1 MRHRLALLRAGLAT
15 GIALGAQLSGTRSV
29 HAAPLRAKPTSTL
42 ARAADKGLAAAA
54 HKPSAVEL
62 AAGACRLG
70 RWAAAVDL
78 MRVVAR
84 QERSAADWLCLARA
98 EFHTGQW
105 VAALD
110 SYDELAESEPPAAK
124 KQTPLEER
132 TTRKERAAKDRLVQD
147 KLVQDRL
154 LQDRLL
160 QDTEARQ
167 LGAAEGQELEERLA
181 WIKIAP
187 SAPLPASV
195 KLSLD
200 GEPIARSRIGVAF
213 PVQPGRHAFAV
224 EVRGV
229 VRELDHWRVAEGE
242 QRKVNLSLPA
252 EPPAAQQAVGSP
264 RGRQRQLT
272 PAPRQYRRELESTE
286 LSRWARGSLYA
297 GGIGAGAGLLLLG
310 ASNAGGEFH
319 EGVFRAGIGS
329 LVLGGMALFTGG
341 GLYLAE
347 AFLDSSPNENPPEPS
362 RPPALQPW
370 ISSNGAGVSG
380 SF

>member
-1 MRHRLALLRAGLAT
+1 MRHRSALVRAGLAT
-15 GIALGAQLSGTRSV
+15 GIALGAQLSGARSV
-29 HAAPLRAKPTSTL
+29 HAAPLRAKQTSTL
-42 ARAADKGLAAAA
+42 AAPA

-124 KQTPLEER
+124 KQIPPEER
-132 TTRKERAAKDRLVQD
+132 TSRKQRTAKDRLLQD

-154 LQDRLL
+154 LQDS
-160 QDTEARQ
+160 EARQ
-167 LGAAEGQELEERLA
+167 LGAVERQELEERLG
-181 WIKIAP
+181 WLEIAA
-187 SAPLPASV
+187 SAPLPLSV

-200 GEPIARSRIGVAF
+200 GEPISRSLIGVAF
-213 PVQPGRHAFAV
+213 PIQPGRHAFAV
-224 EVRGV
+224 EVSGV

-252 EPPAAQQAVGSP
+252 EPAAQRDVAPHSSL
-264 RGRQRQLT
+264 QRQPT
-272 PAPRQYRRELESTE
+272 PAPRRYRREVESTE
-286 LSRWARGSLYA
+286 LARWARGSLYA
-297 GGIGAGAGLLLLG
+297 GGIGASAGLLLLG
-310 ASNAGGEFH
+310 ASNAGGDFH
-319 EGVFRAGIGS
+319 AGVFRAGVGS

-347 AFLDSSPNENPPEPS
+347 ALLDSSPNESPPQPS
-362 RPPALQPW
+362 RSPALQPW